1 MSKYLN
7 FLFSGSLLKIAPKLF
22 KYKKLSLFEKYKENL
37 SGQVQNVVKH
47 KSFYSQNS
55 LALGSA
61 LIRTMFIPE
70 DYLDSSDNRRI
81 ALTRQKKFRFGAFVV
96 W

>member
-61 LIRTMFIPE
+61 LRRTMFIPE

-81 ALTRQKKFRFGAFVV
+81 ALTRQKK
-96 W
+96 